1 MDNNNIN
8 IKLLDE
14 AVERLGM
21 LPGVGKKSAMRLAL
35 FLLRQPES
43 KVESLGKALV
53 NLRREIKYCSI
64 CNMLSEDDLCP
75 ICRDSSRDRSMI
87 CVVETIRDV
96 MSIEQT
102 GEYRGLYHLLG
113 GLISPIDGIGPDDL
127 PFNSLVERVSSGE
140 VCEVILAISGGME
153 GETTSYYINKLLRNT
168 GVRVSAIARG
178 VGYGDHLEYADPM
191 TLGISIRNR
200 TTFGK

>member
-1 MDNNNIN
+1 
-8 IKLLDE
+8 
-14 AVERLGM
+14 
-21 LPGVGKKSAMRLAL
+21 
-35 FLLRQPES
+35 
-43 KVESLGKALV
+43 
-53 NLRREIKYCSI
+53 
-64 CNMLSEDDLCP
+64 
-75 ICRDSSRDRSMI
+75 MI

-127 PFNSLVERVSSGE
+127 PFNSLVERALSDE
-140 VCEVILAISGGME
+140 VKEVILAISGGME
-153 GETTSYYINKLLRNT
+153 GETTSYYINKLLRDT

-178 VGYGDHLEYADPM
+178 VGYGDHLEFADPM